1 MNRLIYTALIVL
13 GLIQLA
19 ESSADIYVPITRY
32 DVYNGLPENQIT
44 HTAQAPDESIW
55 IGSLNGLTQYNA
67 IDLITHKNNTE
78 DPDSMPGNSVS
89 VFTFGGHDD
98 VWLSLNQFGLT
109 HFDRATKAFTLIGN
123 EGALPDSVMSP
134 IIFAMITDDNDNVWF
149 FQFET
154 GISVWLNQE
163 KKFIHFQPG
172 IEGSEWLDSTRFF
185 HASIDDNNQI
195 WVITLDSQIL
205 KIDADTMTANS
216 YQIAGH
222 TEETNENRMFSVAV
236 GPDQQVFVSGAPGVF
251 RMNPGTQN
259 FDLIVSQEQVKS
271 VMGEAL
277 SIRYILFDQQRNL
290 WLATTQGLML
300 YQNNRLHRV
309 FFNERG
315 KSVDSNVR
323 VNQMM
328 QDHEGNIWLSTFR
341 QGVFKISPHWEV
353 LTPYLTDA
361 DQGRNLDNI
370 IFPYIDHS
378 ELADTFWWVDDKK
391 NTINVIKY
399 ENNQLSFFEKYNEQH
414 LPGQRGSVNATFQDK
429 RFLYWVAASDQLYH
443 FKPEAQKFEK
453 IISENTN
460 LASIDHIFQQQQEFI
475 YVHSYGE
482 KSLSRI
488 DAYELTAQPLPE
500 VELHNSMLLG
510 SIEGPDQNIWLF
522 GEVGLESF
530 NTETGETQLLLPK
543 QGRISDV
550 TLSKRGETT
559 DVWLLQNNQVGHF
572 QWTEDGL
579 VQQDT
584 SAINALIP
592 NFPADYLLLD
602 NTDNLWLGGYDGVVR
617 IQLQDLTLEKINVT
631 EGLPSNNV
639 LNISQMYDG
648 QIMVLTNKGL
658 ARINDNFDLSIE
670 HKAPVV
676 IHRVLL
682 NQSPVMADSNT
693 PLQLNHD
700 YGVIAFDYGLMSF
713 TQPET
718 NVYQYQL
725 QPNQNSWID
734 IGNNTQQNLP
744 DLGTGDYQFQIRGK
758 NQTGTW
764 SEPVSYSFS
773 VLPPPWK
780 SRQAYIIYAISGLLL
795 VLLAMWI
802 MRKRWQYS
810 NAIEQANEKR
820 HFAENQLSLTSSLVE
835 TVDLNAIFQKITTD
849 IQNKVARS
857 QVDIAYWNQTK
868 NVAYYSDP
876 HMAESDKIK
885 LKAKTNE
892 LMGAGESHQ
901 QRLSDGTHQ
910 LAILIPNSSE
920 RMGLLHLQRQDRP
933 YQNNEI
939 SIARAYAAQSSVAIE
954 NARLFNEVN
963 ELAVQAR
970 AASQAKSDFLA
981 QVSHEVRT
989 PMNGILG
996 MNELMMDTQL
1006 NEEQQLYS
1014 NAIQESG
1021 NHLLNIINDILDL
1034 SKIEA
1039 GQLILEQ
1046 KEINLL
1052 DICDEVSTL
1061 FMSQS
1066 KNSHILFYTDIHEGL
1081 NPHRIGDELRIKQI
1095 LFNLLSNAFKFTHQG
1110 EIVVSLWQDVRN
1122 SNTVCCSV
1130 RDTGIGIDE
1139 ALQQSLFEPFSQA
1152 DSSITRK
1159 YGGTGLG
1166 LSIVKQL
1173 VEKMSGHIE
1182 LSSQPGLGTH
1192 IHFDMQLSRSGQ
1204 LKSEAMS
1211 RQHALVHIEHRGIKQ
1226 AFSNHCQRLN
1236 IEVTEKSA
1244 DDWNFA
1250 VVDALMTTQDKQL
1263 SAAAREMIA
1272 LANQHNKP
1280 AFVLCPVFRRIASD
1294 ALIFRI
1300 IDVPLSHQ
1308 QLVNIFTLTMQWDD
1322 NQSTLP
1328 SHQDST
1334 ESMTQKILVVED
1346 NAINQQLV
1354 IEILEKAGHQV
1365 DVLDHA
1371 EEALQ
1376 RVQHDHY
1383 DVLIADYHLPDTNG
1397 LEMILH
1403 MRNNG
1408 IRIPVIM
1415 ITADLSDDVIL
1426 ECHSQGISAVLGKP
1440 FKTQELLNKLN
1451 AVHENFSAPEN

>member
-19 ESSADIYVPITRY
+19 KSSADIYVPITRY

-67 IDLITHKNNTE
+67 IDLITYKNNTE

-89 VFTFGGHDD
+89 VFAFGGNND

-109 HFDRATKAFTLIGN
+109 HFDRSTQAFTLIGN
-123 EGALPDSVMSP
+123 DGPLPDSVMSP
-134 IIFAMITDDNDNVWF
+134 IIFAMITDHNDNVWF

-154 GISVWLNQE
+154 GISVWLSQE

-185 HASIDDNNQI
+185 HAIIDDDNQI
-195 WVITLDSQIL
+195 WVITLDSQVL
-205 KIDADTMTANS
+205 KIDAESMTATS
-216 YQIAGH
+216 YKIPGQV
-222 TEETNENRMFSVAV
+222 EETNENRMFSIAV
-236 GPDQQVFVSGAPGVF
+236 GADQEVFLSGAPGVF
-251 RMNPGTQN
+251 RFNSDTQD
-259 FDLIVSQEQVKS
+259 FDLMITQKQVES
-271 VMGEAL
+271 VLGEAL

-315 KSVDSNVR
+315 KSVDSNIR

-353 LTPYLTDA
+353 LTPYLTDME
-361 DQGRNLDNI
+361 QNRNLDNI
-370 IFPYIDHS
+370 IFPYMDHS

-391 NTINVIKY
+391 NSINVIKY

-414 LPGQRGSVNATFQDK
+414 LPSQRGNINATFQDK
-429 RFLYWVAASDQLYH
+429 RFLYWIAASDQLYR
-443 FKPEAQKFEK
+443 FNPESQKFEN
-453 IISENTN
+453 IASEQAN
-460 LASIDHIFQQQQEFI
+460 LAGIDHIFQQQQEYL
-475 YVHSYGE
+475 YVHAYGE

-488 DAYELTAQPLPE
+488 DTYELTAQSLPE
-500 VELHNSMLLG
+500 VKLHNSMLLG
-510 SIEGPDQNIWLF
+510 SIHGPDQNIWLF

-530 NTETGETQLLLPK
+530 NTETGESTLLLPK

-550 TLSKRGETT
+550 ILDQREGQTY
-559 DVWLLQNNQVGHF
+559 VWLLQNNQVGHF
-572 QWTEDGL
+572 LWTDNGL
-579 VQQDT
+579 LQQDT
-584 SAINALIP
+584 SAINTLIP
-592 NFPADYLLLD
+592 NVSVDYLLLD
-602 NTDNLWLGGYDGVVR
+602 NRANLWLGGYDGVVR
-617 IQLQDLTLEKINVT
+617 IRLEDLTLERINVT

-639 LNISQMYDG
+639 LDISQMYDG

-676 IHRVLL
+676 IHQVLL
-682 NQSPVMADSNT
+682 NQSPVTENANT

-700 YGVIAFDYGLMSF
+700 YGVIAIDYGLLSF

-734 IGNNTQQNLP
+734 IGTNTQQNFP
-744 DLGTGDYQFQIRGK
+744 DLGTGNYRFQIRGK
-758 NQTGTW
+758 NQTGNW
-764 SEPVSYSFS
+764 SEAVSYSFS

-780 SRQAYIIYAISGLLL
+780 SRQAYFIYAISGLLL
-795 VLLAMWI
+795 LLLATWI

-835 TVDLNAIFQKITTD
+835 TVDLNTIFQKITTD
-849 IQNKVARS
+849 IQKKVARS
-857 QVDIAYWNQTK
+857 EVHIAYWNQTK

-876 HMAESDKIK
+876 EMAESDKIK

-892 LMGAGESHQ
+892 LMGAGGSHQ

-933 YQNNEI
+933 YLSNEI

-1014 NAIQESG
+1014 TAIQESG
-1021 NHLLNIINDILDL
+1021 NHLLSIINDILDL

-1046 KEINLL
+1046 QEINLL
-1052 DICDEVSTL
+1052 NICDEVSTL
-1061 FMSQS
+1061 FLSQS
-1066 KNSHILFYTDIHEGL
+1066 KNSRILFYTDIHEGL
-1081 NPHRIGDELRIKQI
+1081 NAHRIGDELRIKQI

-1110 EIVVSLWQDVRN
+1110 EIVVSLWQDVRDN
-1122 SNTVCCSV
+1122 NTVCCSV

-1192 IHFDMQLSRSGQ
+1192 IHFDMKLPRSGQ

-1211 RQHALVHIEHRGIKQ
+1211 RQQALMHIQHRGTKQ
-1226 AFSNHCQRLN
+1226 AFSNHCHRLN
-1236 IEVTEKSA
+1236 IDVTEQQPPNNE
-1244 DDWNFA
+1244 WNFV
-1250 VVDALMTTQDKQL
+1250 VVDALMTSQDKQF
-1263 SAAAREMIA
+1263 SDSAREMIT
-1272 LANQHNKP
+1272 LANKHNKP

-1294 ALIFRI
+1294 DLIFRI

-1308 QLVNIFTLTMQWDD
+1308 QLVNIFTMTMQWDD
-1322 NQSTLP
+1322 TQSNLP
-1328 SHQDST
+1328 LKENFAENTS
-1334 ESMTQKILVVED
+1334 QKILVVED

-1376 RVQHDHY
+1376 RVQYDHY

-1403 MRNNG
+1403 MRSAG
-1408 IRIPVIM
+1408 IKIPVIM
-1415 ITADLSDDVIL
+1415 VTADLSDDVIL
-1426 ECHSQGISAVLGKP
+1426 ECHSQGVAAVLGKP
-1440 FKTQELLNKLN
+1440 FKTQDLLNKLN
-1451 AVHENFSAPEN
+1451 AIHHGFSQ